1 MFYNYK
7 EQMDDDNNMAIYKS
21 EGDKPWKV
29 LDDYT
34 FSVLA
39 EFATCREAEK
49 YAHNNG
55 QSDILSVVMNTSRL

>member
-1 MFYNYK
+1 
-7 EQMDDDNNMAIYKS
+7 MAIYKS

-55 QSDILSVVMNTSRL
+55 QRGILISRDEYQQIVG

>member
-1 MFYNYK
+1 
-7 EQMDDDNNMAIYKS
+7 MAIYKS

-55 QSDILSVVMNTSRL
+55 QSDIPISRDEYQQIVG